1 MKKSDQKLA
10 ALSASLFC
18 ITTAIFHLGC
28 VPPDDID
35 SATTF
40 SSATNPEEGALQGE
54 TTATTASSL
63 PDTGEVTTPGDAAAP
78 VSPKPPKES
87 PQGVAAV
94 ATNDK
99 STTDADTAD
108 EPSQPATTPKD
119 KPTSSNA
126 KPEKVTFDN
135 LVIGMQK
142 DIVFRPFMM
151 TEEAK
156 SLVGQV
162 IQIPGYMSGGVSKI
176 EGLEE
181 FILLR
186 NTECKFGPGG
196 QADHLIQIKMQKGK
210 TTNYTKDMLYV
221 QGTLEFKPFQ
231 GPDGNTW
238 SIYEINDG
246 AVVRGSRF

>member
-1 MKKSDQKLA
+1 MRLA
-10 ALSASLFC
+10 STLCCASMVV
-18 ITTAIFHLGC
+18 AASGC
-28 VPPDDID
+28 VPPDDD
-35 SATTF
+35 HSATTF
-40 SSATNPEEGALQGE
+40 SSASAPTGDDATEPQVALAADTTSPDSESASTSEEKVASDNSDEPQE
-54 TTATTASSL
+54 ATQNTIAKTPREESDSAASS
-63 PDTGEVTTPGDAAAP
+63 PDEPPPTT
-78 VSPKPPKES
+78 KP
-87 PQGVAAV
+87 
-94 ATNDK
+94 
-99 STTDADTAD
+99 ADTKV
-108 EPSQPATTPKD
+108 TPK
-119 KPTSSNA
+119 NA
-126 KPEKVTFDN
+126 KPAKVTFDN

-142 DIVFRPFMM
+142 DIKFRPFMM
-151 TEEAK
+151 TEEAQ

-196 QADHLIQIKMQKGK
+196 QADHLIQIKMKAGK
-210 TTNYTKDMLYV
+210 STNYTKDMLYV
-221 QGTLEFKPFQ
+221 QGTLEFKPFE